1 MRNPWR
7 SRDGE
12 GARVRAVGRGWWQAG
27 LLAGLLLL
35 TAVVP
40 AQETVCARVKIEI
53 VQELTLE
60 RQAFDAEMRINNALD
75 NASLSEVEVTVK
87 VTEENGTAV
96 PVSGDPNDT
105 SARFFLRL
113 TNTQHIEN
121 VSGGG
126 VVAPASTAVVNWLLI
141 PAPGAGGN
149 TATGKRYLVGATLRY
164 KFGSETHTLEINP
177 DAITVKPLPQL
188 GLDYFLTQDIVADDP
203 LTAPVEPSEPF
214 TLGVRIKNG
223 GAGLAKTVKIDS
235 AQPKIVDNAQGLPIN
250 FKIIGSYVQDAPAAA
265 SLLIDFGD
273 IGAGQSKTGR
283 WVMETNLA
291 GRFVDFSAGFTHADE
306 LGGALTSLITGVRAH
321 FLTRDV
327 RVDLPGRDLVRDFLA
342 KDADGYRVYESD
354 GSETLVTDRSAATS
368 ITAQAST
375 DGLTHYRLS
384 MPATSGA
391 AYTRIADPFAGQKG
405 LGAVLRSDAKVI
417 SPENVWLSKSKNPAT
432 QQWDYWINL
441 FDVATPGSYDL
452 VIKEPPAPPAPP
464 EIAFVPDVTGEEN
477 QRLTLTVQA
486 TSPNGKPVSLS
497 AAPLPSGAS
506 FQDAGGGR
514 GILDWTPAVGQA
526 GSYLITYTARDGER
540 SATRSATIQVQP
552 EAPPVPGEPT
562 IVAPASGAEVPTLTP
577 TLQVMPSAVR
587 NDPTQA
593 IVFELYADAGLSRK
607 VADGQAAKNPQAG
620 AATVWTVPGE
630 LEDNTHYYWRA
641 RAAKD
646 AETFSQWV
654 EGRFFVN
661 LFNDAPEPFN
671 LSAPA
676 AGVEV
681 ASATPTLV
689 LTNAI
694 DRDGDALSYGFAVYA
709 DAALTTLVA
718 SVSDLAPGAEG
729 STAWTVPEPLV
740 NHATYT
746 WLARATDTHGA
757 VTRSVIRSFVV
768 NTGNTAPSDPVPH
781 SPVDGAYVTTAGTA
795 TLVAGASSDA
805 ENDPL
810 AYEVEVDTV
819 ATFDSGARRFSGP
832 LTAADG
838 VVRWTVNGLIENQRY
853 YWRIRA
859 RDGRTDSAWRG
870 SQFLMNAANEAPPAP
885 TVGNPGHQSWVATQ
899 SPTFEANPVVDPEG
913 EAVSYRFEIYRDAG
927 LTQWVVGG
935 VAPTTDWTVPQLLTD
950 KRTFYWRVRAEDS
963 LGAASAWSLASV
975 FYVSTGAY
983 VDPSLAMLTPASLVD
998 GRSGSVELRWE
1009 GTDHN
1014 LEASLALYYDTTGS
1028 GYQGTLITDQL
1039 TQVAGT
1045 VAGSYRWD
1053 VSGLAPG
1060 AYYVYGVIRDPRGS
1074 GRAYAGGAVV
1084 IPSPTQSGGL
1094 VTQAAN
1100 PLRTVELGPV
1110 VPFTVWLKTAP
1121 RAPVVVPVSS
1131 TAADEATASPA
1142 ELVFTPANWN
1152 VPQTVN
1158 VQGEGDCARD
1168 GSQSFGIV
1176 LGRAIS
1182 LDPDYIGVAGP
1193 VLPGRTGDGSRLTRT
1208 TGNPLLTICA
1218 FRLVEARQVDAVTW
1232 DYHYQASLTNL
1243 GAPINGLRAQ
1253 VTNASGYQVVDGELR
1268 FGALGPQETA
1278 RSRDTI
1284 VLRGAKGLRNKKP
1297 TVFWNI
1303 EVTP

>member
-1 MRNPWR
+1 MRSPWR
-7 SRDGE
+7 GLG
-12 GARVRAVGRGWWQAG
+12 GAVACARGRGWRQAV
-27 LLAGLLLL
+27 LLAGLAVL

-60 RQAFDAEMRINNALD
+60 RQAFDAQMRINNALD

-96 PVSGDPNDT
+96 PISADPNDT

-113 TNTQHIEN
+113 TNTENIDN
-121 VSGGG
+121 VSGSGE
-126 VVAPASTAVVNWLLI
+126 VAPASTAVVNWLLI

-188 GLDYFLTQDIVADDP
+188 GLDYFLPQDVVADDP
-203 LTAPVEPSEPF
+203 MTAAIEPAEPF
-214 TLGVRIKNG
+214 TLGVRIKNS
-223 GAGLAKTVKIDS
+223 GAALAKTVKIDS
-235 AQPKIVDNAQGLPIN
+235 AQPKIIENAQGLPIN
-250 FKIIGSYVQDAPAAA
+250 FKITGSYVQDAPVANT
-265 SLLIDFGD
+265 LLADFGD
-273 IGAGQSKTGR
+273 IGAGQAKSGR
-283 WVMETNLA
+283 WLMETNLA
-291 GRFVDFSAGFTHADE
+291 GRFVDFSASFTHADE
-306 LGGALTSLITGVRAH
+306 LGGALTSLITGVRTH

-354 GSETLVTDRSAATS
+354 GSETAVVDQSAATS
-368 ITAQAST
+368 LTAQPAT

-384 MPATSGA
+384 MPASVGP

-405 LGAVLRSDAKVI
+405 LGAVLRSDAKAM

-432 QQWDYWINL
+432 QQWEYWINL

-506 FQDAGGGR
+506 FADQGGGR

-540 SATRSATIQVQP
+540 SATRSATVQVQP

-562 IVAPASGAEVPTLTP
+562 IVAPVSGVEVTTLTP

-593 IVFELYADAGLSRK
+593 IVFEIYADAALTRK
-607 VADGQAAKNPQAG
+607 VADGQAAKNPLVG
-620 AATVWTVPGE
+620 EATVWTVPGE
-630 LEDNTHYYWRA
+630 LEDNTRYYWRA

-646 AETFSQWV
+646 AQTFSQWI
-654 EGRFFVN
+654 EGQFFVN

-671 LSAPA
+671 LSAPSS
-676 AGVEV
+676 GIEV

-689 LTNAI
+689 LTNAV
-694 DRDGDALSYGFAVYA
+694 DRDGDALSYGFELYA
-709 DAALTTLVA
+709 DAARTTLVA
-718 SVSDLAPGAEG
+718 SVSDLPPDADG
-729 STAWTVPEPLV
+729 STAWTVPQALT

-768 NTGNTAPSDPVPH
+768 NTGNTAPSDPILQ
-781 SPVDGAYVTTAGTA
+781 SPIDGAYVTTAGTA
-795 TLVAGASSDA
+795 TLIANASSDA

-810 AYEVEVDTV
+810 TYEVEVDTV
-819 ATFDSGARRFSGP
+819 DTFDSGARRFSGP
-832 LTAADG
+832 LSAADG
-838 VVRWTVNGLIENQRY
+838 LVRWVLDGLVENQRY
-853 YWRIRA
+853 HWRIRA
-859 RDGRTDSAWRG
+859 RDGRTDSAWRSG
-870 SQFLMNAANEAPPAP
+870 QFLMNAVNEAPPTP
-885 TVGNPGHQSWVATQ
+885 SVGNPGDQSWVATQ
-899 SPTFEANPVVDPEG
+899 TPTFEANPVGDPEG
-913 EAVSYRFEIYRDAG
+913 EVVSYRFEIYRDAG
-927 LTQWVVGG
+927 LTEWVVGG
-935 VAPTTDWTVPQLLTD
+935 VSATTNWTVPRLLAD
-950 KRTFYWRVRAEDS
+950 KQRYYWRVRAEDS
-963 LGAASAWSLASV
+963 LGAASAWSPASV
-975 FYVSTGAY
+975 LYVSTGPY
-983 VDPSLAMLTPASLVD
+983 VDPSLAMLAPASIVD
-998 GRSGSVELRWE
+998 GRAGSVELRWE

-1014 LEASLALYYDTTGS
+1014 LEAGIALYYDTTGS

-1039 TQVAGT
+1039 TQAAGT

-1053 VSGLAPG
+1053 VSGLTPG

-1074 GRAYAGGAVV
+1074 GRAYAGGTVV
-1084 IPSPTQSGGL
+1084 IPSPTQSGGI

-1100 PLRTVELGPV
+1100 PLQTVELGPV

-1142 ELVFTPANWN
+1142 ELLFTPANWN

-1168 GSQSFGIV
+1168 GSQNFGIV

-1182 LDPDYIGVAGP
+1182 LDPEYIGVAGP
-1193 VLPGRTGDGSRLTRT
+1193 VLPGRTQDGSRLTRT
-1208 TGNPLLTICA
+1208 TGNPALTICA

-1232 DYHYQASLTNL
+1232 DYHYRASLTNL

-1253 VTNASGYQVVDGELR
+1253 VSNASGYQIVDGELR
-1268 FGALGPQETA
+1268 FGAVGPQETA